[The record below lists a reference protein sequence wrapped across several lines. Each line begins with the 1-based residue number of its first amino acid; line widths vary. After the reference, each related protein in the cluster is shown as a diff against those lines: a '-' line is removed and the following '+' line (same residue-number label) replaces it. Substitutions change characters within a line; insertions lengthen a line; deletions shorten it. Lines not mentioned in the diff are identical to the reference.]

1 MQKKHSGKMGAI
13 ALPVALIAAAVGV
26 LLWMLTGA
34 QGYRAADWTDTDGQR
49 YYRNLVTHQAFA
61 ADVDW
66 DGSDGAV
73 IVIPDEVHGYKVTA
87 LGGYIGRGVPTA
99 FALNAPEIWNTQ
111 VVFGDEKVAA
121 DAEKDYPNAKI
132 VDCTVTLRLGRNVKA
147 LNEVSCFGWQGY
159 DENGAETV
167 WRLRWNVEFRNQNF
181 IYALIYEATIYT
193 TPNANPTACTRNA
206 TTHAMRHCTITV
218 ITAAFVPPISRFTVA
233 IAATH
238 GV

>member
-1 MQKKHSGKMGAI
+1 MR
-13 ALPVALIAAAVGV
+13 
-26 LLWMLTGA
+26 

-132 VDCTVTLRLGRNVKA
+132 VDCTVTLRLGKNVKA

-167 WRLRWNVEFRNQNF
+167 WRLRWNVECDEGNETFYAKDGRLYRCADGAAVEAFRC
-181 IYALIYEATIYT
+181 A
-193 TPNANPTACTRNA
+193 
-206 TTHAMRHCTITV
+206 
-218 ITAAFVPPISRFTVA
+218 
-233 IAATH
+233 
-238 GV
+238 

>member
-99 FALNAPEIWNTQ
+99 FDLNAPETWD
-111 VVFGDEKVAA
+111 VRVGFGNAAVAA
-121 DAEKDYPNAKI
+121 DAEKDYPNAQI
-132 VDCTVTLRLGRNVKA
+132 VDCSMTLKLGKNIEE
-147 LNEVSCFGWQGY
+147 LNELCCCGFQGY
-159 DENGAETV
+159 DEAGRETV
-167 WRLRWNVEFRNQNF
+167 WRFRWYVECSEENETFYAENGRLYYRADGALAADF
-181 IYALIYEATIYT
+181 IYWDE
-193 TPNANPTACTRNA
+193 
-206 TTHAMRHCTITV
+206 
-218 ITAAFVPPISRFTVA
+218 
-233 IAATH
+233 
-238 GV
+238 

>member
-111 VVFGDEKVAA
+111 VVFGE
-121 DAEKDYPNAKI
+121 
-132 VDCTVTLRLGRNVKA
+132 
-147 LNEVSCFGWQGY
+147 SF
-159 DENGAETV
+159 
-167 WRLRWNVEFRNQNF
+167 
-181 IYALIYEATIYT
+181 
-193 TPNANPTACTRNA
+193 
-206 TTHAMRHCTITV
+206 
-218 ITAAFVPPISRFTVA
+218 
-233 IAATH
+233 
-238 GV
+238 

>member
-13 ALPVALIAAAVGV
+13 ALPVALIAAAVGA

-49 YYRNLVTHQAFA
+49 YYRNMVTHQAF
-61 ADVDW
+61 
-66 DGSDGAV
+66 
-73 IVIPDEVHGYKVTA
+73 
-87 LGGYIGRGVPTA
+87 
-99 FALNAPEIWNTQ
+99 
-111 VVFGDEKVAA
+111 AA

-167 WRLRWNVEFRNQNF
+167 WRLRWNVECDEENETFYAKGGRLYRCADGEAVEAFRC
-181 IYALIYEATIYT
+181 A
-193 TPNANPTACTRNA
+193 
-206 TTHAMRHCTITV
+206 
-218 ITAAFVPPISRFTVA
+218 
-233 IAATH
+233 
-238 GV
+238 

>member
-34 QGYRAADWTDTDGQR
+34 QGYRAADWTDTGGQR

-99 FALNAPEIWNTQ
+99 FDLNAPETWD
-111 VVFGDEKVAA
+111 VRVGFGNAAVAA
-121 DAEKDYPNAKI
+121 DAEKDYPNAQI
-132 VDCTVTLRLGRNVKA
+132 IDCSMTLKLGKNIEE
-147 LNEVSCFGWQGY
+147 LNELCCCGFQGY
-159 DENGAETV
+159 DEAGRETV
-167 WRLRWNVEFRNQNF
+167 WRFRWYVECSEENETFYAENGRLYYRADGALAADF
-181 IYALIYEATIYT
+181 IYWDE
-193 TPNANPTACTRNA
+193 
-206 TTHAMRHCTITV
+206 
-218 ITAAFVPPISRFTVA
+218 
-233 IAATH
+233 
-238 GV
+238 

>member
-1 MQKKHSGKMGAI
+1 
-13 ALPVALIAAAVGV
+13 
-26 LLWMLTGA
+26 MLTGA

-99 FALNAPEIWNTQ
+99 FALNAPEIWNIQ
-111 VVFGDEKVAA
+111 VAFGDEKVAA

-167 WRLRWNVEFRNQNF
+167 WRLRWNVECDEGNETF
-181 IYALIYEATIYT
+181 YAKGGRLYRCADG
-193 TPNANPTACTRNA
+193 
-206 TTHAMRHCTITV
+206 
-218 ITAAFVPPISRFTVA
+218 AAAQQRIIGESQVV
-233 IAATH
+233 
-238 GV
+238 

>member
-99 FALNAPEIWNTQ
+99 FAL
-111 VVFGDEKVAA
+111 

-167 WRLRWNVEFRNQNF
+167 WRLRWNVECDEGNETFYAKGGRLYRCADGAAVEAFR
-181 IYALIYEATIYT
+181 YA
-193 TPNANPTACTRNA
+193 
-206 TTHAMRHCTITV
+206 
-218 ITAAFVPPISRFTVA
+218 
-233 IAATH
+233 
-238 GV
+238 

>member
-99 FALNAPEIWNTQ
+99 FALNAPEIWRIPRSSSVTRKLRRTRKRTIRTR
-111 VVFGDEKVAA
+111 KV
-121 DAEKDYPNAKI
+121 

-167 WRLRWNVEFRNQNF
+167 WRLRWNVECD
-181 IYALIYEATIYT
+181 EE
-193 TPNANPTACTRNA
+193 
-206 TTHAMRHCTITV
+206 
-218 ITAAFVPPISRFTVA
+218 
-233 IAATH
+233 
-238 GV
+238 

>member
-1 MQKKHSGKMGAI
+1 MDADRCAGIPRGGLDRHR
-13 ALPVALIAAAVGV
+13 
-26 LLWMLTGA
+26 
-34 QGYRAADWTDTDGQR
+34 RAALLPQSGDAST
-49 YYRNLVTHQAFA
+49 FA

-167 WRLRWNVEFRNQNF
+167 WRLRWNVECDEGNETFYAKGGRLYRCADGEAVEAFRC
-181 IYALIYEATIYT
+181 A
-193 TPNANPTACTRNA
+193 
-206 TTHAMRHCTITV
+206 
-218 ITAAFVPPISRFTVA
+218 
-233 IAATH
+233 
-238 GV
+238 

>member
-1 MQKKHSGKMGAI
+1 MQKKHSGKMGTI

-49 YYRNLVTHQAFA
+49 YYRNLVTHQAF
-61 ADVDW
+61 
-66 DGSDGAV
+66 
-73 IVIPDEVHGYKVTA
+73 
-87 LGGYIGRGVPTA
+87 
-99 FALNAPEIWNTQ
+99 
-111 VVFGDEKVAA
+111 AA

-167 WRLRWNVEFRNQNF
+167 WRLRWNVECDEGNETFYAKGGRLYRCADGAAVEAFRC
-181 IYALIYEATIYT
+181 A
-193 TPNANPTACTRNA
+193 
-206 TTHAMRHCTITV
+206 
-218 ITAAFVPPISRFTVA
+218 
-233 IAATH
+233 
-238 GV
+238 

>member
-99 FALNAPEIWNTQ
+99 FARRRYGIPRSSS
-111 VVFGDEKVAA
+111 
-121 DAEKDYPNAKI
+121 
-132 VDCTVTLRLGRNVKA
+132 VTRKLRRTRK
-147 LNEVSCFGWQGY
+147 
-159 DENGAETV
+159 
-167 WRLRWNVEFRNQNF
+167 R
-181 IYALIYEATIYT
+181 TIRT
-193 TPNANPTACTRNA
+193 RRSSTAR
-206 TTHAMRHCTITV
+206 
-218 ITAAFVPPISRFTVA
+218 
-233 IAATH
+233 
-238 GV
+238 

>member
-121 DAEKDYPNAKI
+121 DAEKDYPNAKV

-159 DENGAETV
+159 DENGAETG
-167 WRLRWNVEFRNQNF
+167 WRLRWNVECDEGNETFYAKGGRLYRCADGAAVEAFRC
-181 IYALIYEATIYT
+181 A
-193 TPNANPTACTRNA
+193 
-206 TTHAMRHCTITV
+206 
-218 ITAAFVPPISRFTVA
+218 
-233 IAATH
+233 
-238 GV
+238 

>member
-1 MQKKHSGKMGAI
+1 MQKKHSGKMGTI

-61 ADVDW
+61 A
-66 DGSDGAV
+66 
-73 IVIPDEVHGYKVTA
+73 
-87 LGGYIGRGVPTA
+87 
-99 FALNAPEIWNTQ
+99 EIWNTQ

-167 WRLRWNVEFRNQNF
+167 WRLRWNVECDEGNETFYAKGGRLYRCADGAAVEAFRC
-181 IYALIYEATIYT
+181 A
-193 TPNANPTACTRNA
+193 
-206 TTHAMRHCTITV
+206 
-218 ITAAFVPPISRFTVA
+218 
-233 IAATH
+233 
-238 GV
+238 

>member
-61 ADVDW
+61 AD
-66 DGSDGAV
+66 
-73 IVIPDEVHGYKVTA
+73 
-87 LGGYIGRGVPTA
+87 
-99 FALNAPEIWNTQ
+99 
-111 VVFGDEKVAA
+111 
-121 DAEKDYPNAKI
+121 AEKDYPNAKI

-167 WRLRWNVEFRNQNF
+167 WRLRWNVECDEGNETFYAKGGRLYRCADGEAVEAFRC
-181 IYALIYEATIYT
+181 A
-193 TPNANPTACTRNA
+193 
-206 TTHAMRHCTITV
+206 
-218 ITAAFVPPISRFTVA
+218 
-233 IAATH
+233 
-238 GV
+238 

>member
-61 ADVDW
+61 AD
-66 DGSDGAV
+66 
-73 IVIPDEVHGYKVTA
+73 
-87 LGGYIGRGVPTA
+87 
-99 FALNAPEIWNTQ
+99 
-111 VVFGDEKVAA
+111 
-121 DAEKDYPNAKI
+121 AEKDYPNAKI

-167 WRLRWNVEFRNQNF
+167 WRLRWNVECDEGNETFYAKGGRLYRCADGAAVEAFRC
-181 IYALIYEATIYT
+181 A
-193 TPNANPTACTRNA
+193 
-206 TTHAMRHCTITV
+206 
-218 ITAAFVPPISRFTVA
+218 
-233 IAATH
+233 
-238 GV
+238 